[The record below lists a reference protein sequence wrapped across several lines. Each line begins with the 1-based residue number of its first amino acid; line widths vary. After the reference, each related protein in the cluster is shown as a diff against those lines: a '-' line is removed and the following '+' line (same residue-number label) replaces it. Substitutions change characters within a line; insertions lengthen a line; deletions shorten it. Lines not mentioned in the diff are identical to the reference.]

1 MTTDKF
7 IKTRQKAHWIAFF
20 KYLHREHYCKPLICG
35 HRRKWD
41 VFWYVFSQGFTIF
54 TPPAVPPFLFTQ
66 LAHIWKLK
74 RTHLKL
80 PFGDYDIPVIR
91 LSIRVWAHAVVL
103 WALCAHG
110 LCDHIKYSENSFSDF
125 FFWWPFDKDHWLQ
138 QKSAAVFSEGSDT
151 RSSSCGWSCTTTV
164 SVQHVPSLLLHLW
177 AVKHTIT
184 LQH

>member
-125 FFWWPFDKDHWLQ
+125 FFGGHLIKITDC
-138 QKSAAVFSEGSDT
+138 S
-151 RSSSCGWSCTTTV
+151 RN
-164 SVQHVPSLLLHLW
+164 LLLSSVRAQIQGQVLVVE
-177 AVKHTIT
+177 AVL
-184 LQH
+184 LQCLYSMCPAYCSTCEQ